1 VWRIN
6 IYDILSLLGL
16 ERELSMKTR
25 IKELRARYDLT
36 QEDLA
41 KKIGV
46 RRETILFIEK
56 GKYNPSLKLAHD
68 IAKTLQTTIDELFL
82 FEDDER

>member
-1 VWRIN
+1 MTGQVN
-6 IYDILSLLGL
+6 K
-16 ERELSMKTR
+16 MKTR

-36 QEDLA
+36 QEDLER
-41 KKIGV
+41 KIGV

-68 IAKTLQTTIDELFL
+68 IAKALNSRIDELFI
-82 FEDDER
+82 FDED

>member
-1 VWRIN
+1 
-6 IYDILSLLGL
+6 LTF
-16 ERELSMKTR
+16 KTR

-41 KKIGV
+41 RKVGV
-46 RRETILFIEK
+46 RRETILYLEK

-68 IAKTLQTTIDELFL
+68 VARVLKTTLDDLFI
-82 FEDDER
+82 FEDKEENINKL